1 MTTHAETALS
11 MGNVI
16 ALIDSASTFAAI
28 LAVGF
33 SLVGLVAV
41 WRAGREGASEFFRMF
56 ERLQVLQLL
65 TVMLVIAAATVLALL
80 GLLNSNGITGI
91 LSGVA
96 GYVLGGLGTPAKGAV
111 VTASPVPASPPS
123 HPASTPPGAHP

>member
-1 MTTHAETALS
+1 MTTHAAAGLS
-11 MGNVI
+11 IGSVI
-16 ALIDSASTFAAI
+16 ELINAVAMFAVV

-33 SLVGLVAV
+33 SLVGIVAV
-41 WRAGREGASEFFRMF
+41 WRAGREGAHEFFRMF

-111 VTASPVPASPPS
+111 PTASPVPAS
-123 HPASTPPGAHP
+123 HPASTSPGAHP